1 VLKTV
6 MAAASSGVVVVVV
19 EDGDGSGKE
28 SHEGKQGVLV
38 GELPDSFSLENGETP
53 QEGTKEHMNVVERH
67 LDELTFC
74 GSTINDLEL
83 QLSSVRASF
92 RKTLGECKLRLEE
105 TRKRLGSC
113 IPKSQP
119 FIEVWRKARQVQEES
134 NKAAAR
140 FDKASSQY
148 AAAKEMIR
156 VTEGELAN
164 SLPGTSEEGR
174 AIDESVTHALL
185 EVLNHATK
193 KVVGTEKE
201 KRESEAEHRRVLD
214 RCNAVLEEYRL
225 IERKLR
231 PHIIK
236 SRPYFEERWRSSQE
250 LNELK
255 RHISGLERELQKT
268 KMRYA
273 ETLRNLGR
281 LNHSL
286 HRQRRANS
294 VSPIPQQSSEV
305 GGANSDSESVQSWQ
319 VVEGVQFTGSTGSL
333 PSIGS
338 SVAEETDEHPHS
350 QPPQDNVSV
359 PAINVV
365 ADDDELTQLARDL
378 VHHALHSALT
388 RLDNQSS

>member
-1 VLKTV
+1 
-6 MAAASSGVVVVVV
+6 MAAASSGVEVVV
-19 EDGDGSGKE
+19 EDRDGSGKE
-28 SHEGKQGVLV
+28 SHERKQGVLV
-38 GELPDSFSLENGETP
+38 GELPDRFSLETP

-83 QLSSVRASF
+83 QLSSARASF

-134 NKAAAR
+134 NRAAAM

-164 SLPGTSEEGR
+164 SIPETSEEGKVV
-174 AIDESVTHALL
+174 DESVSHALL
-185 EVLNHATK
+185 EVLNHATR

-250 LNELK
+250 LNQLK

-268 KMRYA
+268 KKRYA
-273 ETLRNLGR
+273 ETLRNLDR
-281 LNHSL
+281 LNLSL

-294 VSPIPQQSSEV
+294 LSPIPQQSSEV

-350 QPPQDNVSV
+350 QPPQDDVSV

-365 ADDDELTQLARDL
+365 ADDDELTQLARDF
-378 VHHALHSALT
+378 VHRALRSALT
-388 RLDNQSS
+388 RLANQSS

>member
-1 VLKTV
+1 
-6 MAAASSGVVVVVV
+6 M
-19 EDGDGSGKE
+19 
-28 SHEGKQGVLV
+28 
-38 GELPDSFSLENGETP
+38 
-53 QEGTKEHMNVVERH
+53 
-67 LDELTFC
+67 
-74 GSTINDLEL
+74 
-83 QLSSVRASF
+83 
-92 RKTLGECKLRLEE
+92 
-105 TRKRLGSC
+105 
-113 IPKSQP
+113 
-119 FIEVWRKARQVQEES
+119 
-134 NKAAAR
+134 

-164 SLPGTSEEGR
+164 SIPETSEEGKVV
-174 AIDESVTHALL
+174 DESVSHALL
-185 EVLNHATK
+185 EVLNHATR

-250 LNELK
+250 LNQLK

-268 KMRYA
+268 KKRYA
-273 ETLRNLGR
+273 ETLRNLDR
-281 LNHSL
+281 LNLSL

-294 VSPIPQQSSEV
+294 LSPIPQQSSEV

-350 QPPQDNVSV
+350 QPPQDDVSV

-365 ADDDELTQLARDL
+365 ADDDELTQLARDF
-378 VHHALHSALT
+378 VHRALRSALT
-388 RLDNQSS
+388 RLANQSS

>member
-250 LNELK
+250 LNVRPHVTQSCVMCAVPQCIGTEEAHLW
-255 RHISGLERELQKT
+255 SGKGT
-268 KMRYA
+268 A
-273 ETLRNLGR
+273 ENKDEICR
-281 LNHSL
+281 
-286 HRQRRANS
+286 
-294 VSPIPQQSSEV
+294 
-305 GGANSDSESVQSWQ
+305 DSEEPRPS
-319 VVEGVQFTGSTGSL
+319 EPL
-333 PSIGS
+333 P
-338 SVAEETDEHPHS
+338 AQAAACQQCQPHS
-350 QPPQDNVSV
+350 
-359 PAINVV
+359 PAV
-365 ADDDELTQLARDL
+365 LRGGWSQ
-378 VHHALHSALT
+378 
-388 RLDNQSS
+388 Q